1 MLTDL
6 TITDFLKK
14 LGSREPAPG
23 GGSSAALAASLGA
36 NLLAMVCQLTAG
48 KKGYEE
54 HWEECE
60 RENVGVVEAAE
71 RLRVLIDEDT
81 EAFNALMASFKLPKE
96 SPDEKKAR
104 RKEIQKCTRRAIE
117 VPLEV
122 ARLSRRLLTKAPRL
136 AFVGNANAVSD
147 IGVGALLLTAGINGA
162 VLNVEINLGGIKDE
176 GFVRET
182 RDAVKNLLEGVPT
195 DLNAAMAKVHERL

>member
-14 LGSREPAPG
+14 LGSKEPAPG

-36 NLLAMVCQLTAG
+36 NLLSMVCQLTAG

-54 HWEECE
+54 FWDECKGE
-60 RENVGVVEAAE
+60 LVGIAEAAD

-81 EAFNALMASFKLPKE
+81 EAFNALMTSFKLPKAGPE
-96 SPDEKKAR
+96 EKRAR
-104 RKEIQKCTRRAIE
+104 GKEIQKCTKRAIE

-122 ARLSRRLLTKAPRL
+122 ARLSRRLLTRTPRL
-136 AFVGNANAVSD
+136 ALIGNQNAVSD

-162 VLNVEINLGGIKDE
+162 ILNVEINLGGLKDE

-182 RDAVKNLLEGVPT
+182 RNAVKNLLEGVPT

>member
-36 NLLAMVCQLTAG
+36 NLLSMVCQLTAG

-54 HWEECE
+54 HWDECK
-60 RENVGVVEAAE
+60 GVNAGIAE
-71 RLRVLIDEDT
+71 TADRLRVLIDEDT
-81 EAFNALMASFKLPKE
+81 EAFNALMASFRMPKE
-96 SPDEKKAR
+96 SPEEKKAR
-104 RKEIQKCTRRAIE
+104 NIAVQKCTRRAIE

-122 ARLSRRLLTKAPRL
+122 ARLSRRLLTRAPRL
-136 AFVGNANAVSD
+136 ALIGNQNAVSD
-147 IGVGALLLTAGINGA
+147 IGVGALLLTAGINGV
-162 VLNVEINLGGIKDE
+162 VLNVEINLAGIKDE

-182 RDAVKNLLEGVPT
+182 RDTIKNLLEGVPT

>member
-14 LGSREPAPG
+14 LGSKEPAPG

-54 HWEECE
+54 FWDECAG
-60 RENVGVVEAAE
+60 ENAGIAEAAD
-71 RLRVLIDEDT
+71 RLRALIDEDT
-81 EAFNALMASFKLPKE
+81 EAFNALMASFRMPKE
-96 SPDEKKAR
+96 SPEEKKAR
-104 RKEIQKCTRRAIE
+104 NIAVQKCTKRAIE

-122 ARLSRRLLTKAPRL
+122 ARLSRRMLTKAPRL
-136 AFVGNANAVSD
+136 ALIGNRNAISD

-162 VLNVEINLGGIKDE
+162 ILNVEINLGGITDE
-176 GFVRET
+176 GFARET
-182 RDAVKNLLEGVPT
+182 RNTIKNLLEGVPT

>member
-14 LGSREPAPG
+14 LGSKEPAPG
-23 GGSSAALAASLGA
+23 GGSSAALAAGLGA

-54 HWEECE
+54 FWDECRGE
-60 RENVGVVEAAE
+60 LVGIAEAAD

-81 EAFNALMASFKLPKE
+81 EAFNALMASFKLPKA
-96 SPDEKKAR
+96 SPEEKRAR
-104 RKEIQKCTRRAIE
+104 GKEIQKCTKRAIE

-122 ARLSRRLLTKAPRL
+122 ARLSRRLLTRAPRL
-136 AFVGNANAVSD
+136 ALIGNQNAVSD

-162 VLNVEINLGGIKDE
+162 ILNVEINLGGLKDE

-182 RDAVKNLLEGVPT
+182 RNAVKNLLEGVPT
-195 DLNAAMAKVHERL
+195 DLNAAMAKVHERF

>member
-14 LGSREPAPG
+14 LGSQEPAPG

-36 NLLAMVCQLTAG
+36 NLLSMVCQLTAG

-54 HWEECE
+54 YWDECKG
-60 RENVGVVEAAE
+60 ENAGIAE
-71 RLRVLIDEDT
+71 TADRLRVLIDEDT

-96 SPDEKKAR
+96 SPEEMKAR
-104 RKEIQKCTRRAIE
+104 NKEIQKCTKRAIE

-122 ARLSRRLLTKAPRL
+122 ARLSRRLLTKAPRMAL
-136 AFVGNANAVSD
+136 IGNQNAISD
-147 IGVGALLLTAGINGA
+147 IGVGALLLTVGINGA
-162 VLNVEINLGGIKDE
+162 ILNVEINLGGIKDE
-176 GFVRET
+176 GFVREM
-182 RDAVKNLLEGVPT
+182 RDAIKNLLEGVPT

>member
-1 MLTDL
+1 MEAA
-6 TITDFLKK
+6 
-14 LGSREPAPG
+14 RRPG
-23 GGSSAALAASLGA
+23 NSSAALAASLGA
-36 NLLAMVCQLTAG
+36 NLLSMVCRLTAG

-54 HWEECE
+54 FWDECKG
-60 RENVGVVEAAE
+60 ENAGIAEAAD

-81 EAFNALMASFKLPKE
+81 EAFNALMASFKMPKQ
-96 SPDEKKAR
+96 SPEEKKAR
-104 RKEIQKCTRRAIE
+104 KVAVQKCTKRAIE

-122 ARLSRRLLTKAPRL
+122 ARLGRRLLTKAPRL
-136 AFVGNANAVSD
+136 ALIGNQNAVSD

-162 VLNVEINLGGIKDE
+162 ILNVEINLGGIKDE

-182 RDAVKNLLEGVPT
+182 RDTIKNLLEGVPT